1 MAAAARIPP
10 RDAPSAAPGGAPARA
25 DPPPADP
32 PHVPVLLD
40 ALMKALGP
48 LHGTWLDGTFGAG
61 GHSRALLQAGAER
74 LIALDRDPEAI
85 AAGAPLVAEFAPRLR
100 LIRDRFS
107 NLDAHGQALAG
118 VLLDLGV
125 SSMQLDRPER
135 GFSFMRDGPL
145 DMRMGEGGFSAA
157 DIVNGAT
164 EAQLADI
171 LHHYGE
177 ERAAR
182 RIARQIVKARAEA
195 PITSTARL
203 AEIVAS
209 ALPPRRAGQ
218 SHPATRSFQ
227 ALRIAVNDELGEL
240 VRALAAAERALAP
253 GGILAVISFHSIEDR
268 IVKRFLKSRAAGS
281 GGGAS
286 RYAPEAPETAPL
298 WRPIGKPLVP
308 GAAELAANPRARS
321 ARLRLAER
329 LEAPARAVDPAEI
342 GLPFAGGHVM
352 DEGEG

>member
-1 MAAAARIPP
+1 MAAAARRVS
-10 RDAPSAAPGGAPARA
+10 RDAQGAARDRAAARRGGPTMPGRA
-25 DPPPADP
+25 
-32 PHVPVLLD
+32 PHVPVLRD
-40 ALMKALGP
+40 ALIEALGP

-61 GHSRALLQAGAER
+61 GHSRALLGAGAER
-74 LIALDRDPEAI
+74 LIALDRDPAAI
-85 AAGAPLVAEFAPRLR
+85 AAGATLQAEFGPRLQ

-107 NLDAHGQALAG
+107 NLDAHGRDLAG

-125 SSMQLDRPER
+125 SSMQLDQAER

-145 DMRMGEGGFSAA
+145 DMRMGGSGFSAA
-157 DIVNGAT
+157 ELVNSAT

-182 RIARQIVKARAEA
+182 RIARRIVQARAEA
-195 PITSTARL
+195 PIVTTAQL

-209 ALPPRRAGQ
+209 ALPPRREGQ

-240 VRALAAAERALAP
+240 VRGLAAAERALAP
-253 GGILAVISFHSIEDR
+253 GGILAVITFHSIEDR
-268 IVKRFLKSRAAGS
+268 IVKRFLKTRAS
-281 GGGAS
+281 GGGGGS
-286 RYAPEAPETAPL
+286 RYAPERPEQRPL
-298 WRPIGKPLVP
+298 WRLRGKPIAP
-308 GAAELAANPRARS
+308 GAAELASNPRARS

-329 LEAPARAVDPAEI
+329 LEAPARALDTAEI
-342 GLPFAGGHVM
+342 GLPFVSGPRDGE
-352 DEGEG
+352 EG